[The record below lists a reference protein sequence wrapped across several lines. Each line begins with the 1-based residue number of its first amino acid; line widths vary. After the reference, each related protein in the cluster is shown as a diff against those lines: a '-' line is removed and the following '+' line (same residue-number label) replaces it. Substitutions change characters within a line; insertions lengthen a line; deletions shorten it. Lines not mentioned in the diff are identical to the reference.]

1 MAAERDARARLR
13 AAATSTPATIPTT
26 AQSAGADPDAGPGT
40 GEDAPSASTIDRD
53 RDRDRSRLVQIYRDR
68 GLSGDL
74 PEQVAD
80 QLLAHDPLH
89 ARFEAE
95 HGVAEPPSGTHATL
109 QSLDAAIAFIIGSL
123 LPLLISA
130 FLPRRID
137 AWATVLVVVASLTV
151 TSVVAARHNG
161 TPVWRTVLR
170 SVAVGVASLTVS
182 SIAGSVLQP

>member
-1 MAAERDARARLR
+1 M
-13 AAATSTPATIPTT
+13 
-26 AQSAGADPDAGPGT
+26 
-40 GEDAPSASTIDRD
+40 
-53 RDRDRSRLVQIYRDR
+53 DRDRSRLVQIYRDR

-95 HGVAEPPSGTHATL
+95 HGVAEPPSSTHATL
-109 QSLDAAIAFIIGSL
+109 QSLDAAIAFTIGSL

-130 FLPRRID
+130 FLPGRID

-161 TPVWRTVLR
+161 APVWRTVLR

-182 SIAGSVLQP
+182 SIAGSVLQPRSGPLRNAPALVPSDGNEGGGGGLSWGRRCRRDRAAAPRLSRA